1 MPTRPDNGLLMAIAS
16 HPDCKRLRL
25 TLESLSKW
33 GPTALSDFADKLGID
48 QSAARAPPD
57 PPARRG
63 RATAVYAVREDDPVS
78 VHDPPDMP
86 LDVPHPWRTWRRR
99 D

>member
-1 MPTRPDNGLLMAIAS
+1 MAKPDNGLLVAIAS

-25 TLESLSKW
+25 TLESLAKW
-33 GPTALSDFADKLGID
+33 GPTALAEFAGQLGID
-48 QSAARAPPD
+48 PGARAPPD
-57 PPARRG
+57 PPARRA
-63 RATAVYAVREDDPVS
+63 RTAAVYAVREDPVP
-78 VHDPPDMP
+78 VHDPPDTP